1 MKNRNWSGFFS
12 AHRIATAMIV
22 PAALLAARA
31 ENIVLH
37 TGGAT
42 TPITDWRVLEAASG
56 PNAWVE
62 FNFGF
67 ATAEELLAGSFFDAV
82 TFSLQGSVPSAT
94 TTIVTLDR
102 TGALFAPITP
112 GGITLE
118 RPSIAWQEIA
128 FPADLN
134 PELAYRRAFTVSAP
148 IPQELL
154 GQPLTF
160 FVDLFDNQN
169 GVASVAYST
178 APTVIPEPSALLLAF
193 VGTFFVFG
201 LKWRNK

>member
-1 MKNRNWSGFFS
+1 MKNRKRSVFFS
-12 AHRIATAMIV
+12 AQRIATAMV
-22 PAALLAARA
+22 LPAAVLAARA

-42 TPITDWRVLEAASG
+42 TPITDSRVIEAVSG
-56 PNAWVE
+56 PNVWVE
-62 FNFGF
+62 FNFGL
-67 ATAEELLAGSFFDAV
+67 ATAEELLAGSFFDSV
-82 TFSLQGSVPSAT
+82 TFSLQGSAPSAT
-94 TTIVTLDR
+94 ATIVTLDR

-118 RPSIAWQEIA
+118 RSSITWREIA
-128 FPADLN
+128 FPSDVN
-134 PELAYRRAFTVSAP
+134 PELAYRRAFAVSAP

-178 APTVIPEPSALLLAF
+178 TPTVIPEPSALLLAF
-193 VGTFFVFG
+193 VGALFVFG